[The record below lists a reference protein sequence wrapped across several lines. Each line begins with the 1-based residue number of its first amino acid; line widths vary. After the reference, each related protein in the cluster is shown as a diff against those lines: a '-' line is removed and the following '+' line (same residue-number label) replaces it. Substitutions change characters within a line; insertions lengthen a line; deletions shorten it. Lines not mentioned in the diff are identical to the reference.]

1 MTLRS
6 ASLVLATLAAL
17 SSALPAGAQTTKT
30 LQPGDYIAAVVNTD
44 VVAASEVVRRIAA
57 LRQMASQQ
65 GQAAAE
71 ESLLRKQ
78 ALEALIEDRVIV
90 TFAREAVNKIPEDE
104 LNRVVD
110 NVAVQNKISTQQLL
124 ERLKAEGMDY
134 RTFREGLRDQMLTER
149 ARDNEVP
156 RRIKVSD
163 ADIDAWLEA
172 KRESLAKSGGINLA
186 QVLISVPEGA
196 SEAIVAERRARAEQ
210 ALARLA
216 SGEDFAAVAKAMSED
231 ANKAQGGEIGLR
243 QANRLPDVFV
253 EAVKG
258 LKRGEYTH
266 SLLRTGAGFHIL
278 KVIERQGADSLTRS
292 VQTHARHILL
302 RISPQLTTETA
313 ARRLV
318 EYKRQVEAGEVQF
331 EKLARDFS
339 EDGSAPEGGDLGWVG
354 AGGFVPEFE
363 EAMNALPIN
372 GLSSPVQT
380 RFGLHLIQVLE
391 RRTVDI
397 ELKQLR
403 DQARSALREQK
414 FDEAYK
420 DWVAELRAK
429 AFVEIREWL
438 D

>member
-6 ASLVLATLAAL
+6 ASFVLATLAAL

-57 LRQMASQQ
+57 LRQLATQQ
-65 GQAAAE
+65 GEAAAD

-78 ALEALIEDRVIV
+78 ALEALIDDRVVV
-90 TFAREAVNKIPEDE
+90 TFAREVVTKIPEEE

-110 NVAVQNKISTQQLL
+110 NVAVQNKISTEQLRA
-124 ERLKAEGMDY
+124 RLKAEGIDY
-134 RTFREGLRDQMLTER
+134 RTFREGLRDQMLVER

-163 ADIDAWLEA
+163 ADIDAWLDA

-186 QVLISVPEGA
+186 QVLVSVPEGA
-196 SEAIVAERRARAEQ
+196 SEAVVAERRARAEKG
-210 ALARLA
+210 LSRLA
-216 SGEDFAAVAKAMSED
+216 AGEEFAAVAKDLSED
-231 ANKAQGGEIGLR
+231 ANKAKGGEIGLR
-243 QANRLPDVFV
+243 PANRLPDVFV
-253 EAVKG
+253 DAVKG
-258 LKRGEYTH
+258 LKSGEYTR

-292 VQTHARHILL
+292 TQTRARHILL
-302 RISPQLTTETA
+302 RVSPQLTAETA

-318 EYKRQVEAGEVQF
+318 EYKRQIEAGEVKF

-363 EAMNALPIN
+363 EAMNSLPLN
-372 GLSSPVQT
+372 GMSGPVQT
-380 RFGLHLIQVLE
+380 RFGIHLIQVLE

-403 DQARSALREQK
+403 DQARGALREQK

-420 DWVAELRAK
+420 DWVAELRSK

>member
-65 GQAAAE
+65 GEAAAE

-90 TFAREAVNKIPEDE
+90 TFAREAVTKIPEDE

-156 RRIKVSD
+156 RRIKISD

-216 SGEDFAAVAKAMSED
+216 AGEDFAAVAKAMSED

-266 SLLRTGAGFHIL
+266 SLLRSGAGFHIL

>member
-78 ALEALIEDRVIV
+78 ALEALIEDRVVV
-90 TFAREAVNKIPEDE
+90 TFAREALNKIPEDE

-110 NVAVQNKISTQQLL
+110 NVAVQNKISTEQLR
-124 ERLKAEGMDY
+124 ERLKAEGLDY
-134 RTFREGLRDQMLTER
+134 RTFREGLRDQMLVER

-186 QVLISVPEGA
+186 QVLVSVPEGA
-196 SEAIVAERRARAEQ
+196 SETVVAERRARAEK

-216 SGEDFAAVAKAMSED
+216 AGEDFAAVAKAMSED

-243 QANRLPDVFV
+243 PVSRLPDVFI

-318 EYKRQVEAGEVQF
+318 EYKRQIEAGEVQF
-331 EKLARDFS
+331 EKLARDYS

-372 GLSSPVQT
+372 GVSGPVQT

-397 ELKQLR
+397 EMKQLR

-429 AFVEIREWL
+429 AFVEVREWL